1 MQVPEYPNLTP
12 AVAFM
17 AQCKDV
23 GEWKPLNLK
32 YCCVADDYSSSCY
45 SQTEVASQ

>member
-32 YCCVADDYSSSCY
+32 YAAIVHFVKMLDEPKVCK
-45 SQTEVASQ
+45 